1 MWELNTRNDVG
12 TSATQR
18 SQRGRRRACVYLR
31 LHLSWRARRTLQSE
45 QQVKE
50 PNASNWC
57 AFDLGI
63 NTLANPL
70 LQ

>member
-1 MWELNTRNDVG
+1 MWELNTRNYVG
-12 TSATQR
+12 TSAMQR
-18 SQRGRRRACVYLR
+18 SQRGRRRASVYLC
-31 LHLSWRARRTLQSE
+31 LCFSWRGGGMLQSE

-50 PNASNWC
+50 LKTTNWC
-57 AFDLGI
+57 DFDLGI